1 MDAALVEDAGDLLVG
16 VIVEQFVDGRDD
28 VGWGL
33 AELVGGQGE
42 WQGEAV
48 VLPAF
53 ESDVDSYGV
62 LFRRV
67 ASVTRRRT
75 MRLRSRMG
83 VAGLCHRA
91 GKSAAS
97 AVMRWRCSGVR
108 VAAVALA
115 RS

>member
-1 MDAALVEDAGDLLVG
+1 LVG

-53 ESDVDSYGV
+53 ESDVDS
-62 LFRRV
+62 
-67 ASVTRRRT
+67 
-75 MRLRSRMG
+75 
-83 VAGLCHRA
+83 
-91 GKSAAS
+91 
-97 AVMRWRCSGVR
+97 
-108 VAAVALA
+108 
-115 RS
+115 